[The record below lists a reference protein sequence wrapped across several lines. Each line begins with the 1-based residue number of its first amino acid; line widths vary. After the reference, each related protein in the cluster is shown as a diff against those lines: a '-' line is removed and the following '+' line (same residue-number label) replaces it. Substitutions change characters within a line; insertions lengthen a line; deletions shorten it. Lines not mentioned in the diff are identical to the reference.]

1 VVYSPNILGR
11 IFRGSGDPIDGGP
24 ELTIDW
30 VNDVK
35 NMMALLERGD
45 SIYQIMQVTGEEGI
59 TLEDFSEW
67 QKSML
72 LDMVYLQQ
80 DAFDEVDACMPR
92 ERQLASFGLLK
103 KLIAADFKFQDKNEA
118 RDFFTKITGL
128 YKNWNYSRADS
139 PDYERYGKDIE
150 QLAYQYLPGRNV
162 Q

>member
-1 VVYSPNILGR
+1 MVYSPNILGR

-150 QLAYQYLPGRNV
+150 QLAYQFLPGRNV

>member
-1 VVYSPNILGR
+1 MYSPNILGR

-92 ERQLASFGLLK
+92 ERQLANFGLLK

>member
-1 VVYSPNILGR
+1 VYSPNILGR

-103 KLIAADFKFQDKNEA
+103 KADCG
-118 RDFFTKITGL
+118 GL
-128 YKNWNYSRADS
+128 QVS
-139 PDYERYGKDIE
+139 G
-150 QLAYQYLPGRNV
+150 
-162 Q
+162 